1 MSEYELTD
9 SFLNHVE
16 LSMTYFMAYL
26 SATSAFLAVAYLA
39 GSAIPPILARVV
51 LAVYSLASIYLIV
64 AFQRITEIYI
74 GVREEMRGLVEWHP
88 AVYEQPWLIPTV
100 AWGAVAVM
108 AMLYIST
115 VWYFMHVRA
124 GRKNDT

>member
-26 SATSAFLAVAYLA
+26 SATSAFLAVAYVA
-39 GSAIPPILARVV
+39 GSEIPRILARVV
-51 LAVYSLASIYLIV
+51 LAIYSLASVYLIF
-64 AFQRITEIYI
+64 AFQRITAIYAS
-74 GVREEMRGLVEWHP
+74 VRDEMRELVEWHP
-88 AVYEQPWLIPTV
+88 AVYEPPWVIPTV
-100 AWGAVAVM
+100 AWTAIAVM

-115 VWYFMHVRA
+115 IWYFMHVRA
-124 GRKNDT
+124 GRKNGT